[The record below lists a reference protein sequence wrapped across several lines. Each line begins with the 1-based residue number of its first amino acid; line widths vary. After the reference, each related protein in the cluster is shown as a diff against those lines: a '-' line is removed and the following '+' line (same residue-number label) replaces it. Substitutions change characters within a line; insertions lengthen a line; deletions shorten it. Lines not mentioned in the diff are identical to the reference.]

1 MEKKIIKK
9 YGGCEITISFKEK
22 SVELP
27 EKIKW
32 LLIESY
38 CDRVNIE
45 LTADNNTSDDLKA
58 A

>member
-1 MEKKIIKK
+1 MEKKIVKG

-32 LLIESY
+32 LLISY

-45 LTADNNTSDDLKA
+45 MTADNNIADDLKA

>member
-1 MEKKIIKK
+1 MFF
-9 YGGCEITISFKEK
+9 SFKEK

-45 LTADNNTSDDLKA
+45 MTADNNTSDDLKA

>member
-45 LTADNNTSDDLKA
+45 MTADNNTSDD
-58 A
+58 

>member
-1 MEKKIIKK
+1 MKKKIIKEC
-9 YGGCEITISFKEK
+9 GGCEITISFKEK

-32 LLIESY
+32 LLLESY

-45 LTADNNTSDDLKA
+45 MTADDNIADNLKA